1 MRRNTRD
8 LVARHLRHATIA
20 DGVVEFQVHE
30 LCMADV
36 YHWPWV
42 RTAESGNLHVLCD
55 FAHQALKLSGTARV
69 STHRCIGS

>member
-1 MRRNTRD
+1 
-8 LVARHLRHATIA
+8 
-20 DGVVEFQVHE
+20 VVEFQVHE